1 MVIAV
6 VLFFRKG
13 LKGFFS
19 LRYVTI
25 LFFIIKLLN
34 MFSSGRRLQ
43 SRGLLIDNQ
52 SWKLDFLFCCWISST
67 FQCITMELKYISL
80 PYSMPIFFIIKKG
93 LSDFFYVRVG
103 RSTFNISYQMLYSEN
118 LLLCC
123 LQSINN
129 IFIT

>member
-67 FQCITMELKYISL
+67 FQCITMEIKYISL
-80 PYSMPIFFIIKKG
+80 PYLMPIFYHQERIVRF
-93 LSDFFYVRVG
+93 LFYVRGWEVV
-103 RSTFNISYQMLYSEN
+103 
-118 LLLCC
+118 LLIFHIKC
-123 LQSINN
+123 LFRKLIALLFAVNK
-129 IFIT
+129 

>member
-34 MFSSGRRLQ
+34 LFSSGRRLQ

-52 SWKLDFLFCCWISST
+52 SWKLDFFILLLNQF
-67 FQCITMELKYISL
+67 YISMHYYGNKIYIFTL
-80 PYSMPIFFIIKKG
+80 FNADFFIIKKG
-93 LSDFFYVRVG
+93 LSDFFFTLEG
-103 RSTFNISYQMLYSEN
+103 GK
-118 LLLCC
+118 
-123 LQSINN
+123 
-129 IFIT
+129 